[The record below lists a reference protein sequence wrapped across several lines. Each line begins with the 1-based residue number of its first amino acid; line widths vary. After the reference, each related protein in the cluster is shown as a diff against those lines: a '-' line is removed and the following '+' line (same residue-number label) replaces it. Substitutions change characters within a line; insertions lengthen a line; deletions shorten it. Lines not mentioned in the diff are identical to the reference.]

1 MDREY
6 QRRII
11 NELKKDKIDYPP
23 KYKQGFDDSNIWNV
37 YKNYRNIINKIDKEN
52 INVRKRTKKK

>member
-6 QRRII
+6 QKRII
-11 NELKKDKIDYPP
+11 NELKQDKIDYPP
-23 KYKQGFDDSNIWNV
+23 KYKKGFDDSGIWNV
-37 YKNYRNIINKIDKEN
+37 YKNYRNIVNKIDKEN